1 MERRLFA
8 ALAATS
14 RGGWLL
20 AAKACHGNP
29 YDGHTLKETM
39 EQVDRVI
46 GRIPEHVYVD
56 MGYRGHDY
64 QGEAEIHMD
73 KRRRGRIAKSVW
85 RWMKR
90 RAGVEPSIAHL
101 KAHKRMDRNRLKGTV
116 GDAINALLSAA
127 GMNLSKIIKALRAL
141 CPYSRYCTPGSSER
155 ARPIPLPD
163 PLEGLRHNG
172 FFQNRLNRIDLD
184 IVTS

>member
-1 MERRLFA
+1 MFGNKVA
-8 ALAATS
+8 VAATS
-14 RGGWLL
+14 KGGWLL

-39 EQVDRVI
+39 GQLGRVV
-46 GRIPEHVYVD
+46 GSMPEHVYVD

-64 QGEAEIHMD
+64 EGEAEIHVD

-101 KAHKRMDRNRLKGTV
+101 KDHKRMDRNRLKGTV

-141 CPYSRYCTPGSSER
+141 LSLLALLHTWLRPRREDDPTTRSSWSV
-155 ARPIPLPD
+155 AA
-163 PLEGLRHNG
+163 
-172 FFQNRLNRIDLD
+172 
-184 IVTS
+184 